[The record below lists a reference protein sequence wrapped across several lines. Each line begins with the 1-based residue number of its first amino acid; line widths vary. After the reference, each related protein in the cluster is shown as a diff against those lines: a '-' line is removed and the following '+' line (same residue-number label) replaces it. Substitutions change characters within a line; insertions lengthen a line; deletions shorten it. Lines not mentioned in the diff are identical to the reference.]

1 METNQTAKRQL
12 LCTATRVTKIHFINP
27 RGYAIPQGD
36 APRFFKKEHQMLKVT
51 LAVDPQTQ
59 RALYADERKCL
70 GVFQDFISA
79 TNCVGEE
86 ILRRFC
92 NLTTV

>member
-1 METNQTAKRQL
+1 
-12 LCTATRVTKIHFINP
+12 
-27 RGYAIPQGD
+27 
-36 APRFFKKEHQMLKVT
+36 MLKVT